1 MYLQIKLSTNIPFF
15 TYIHVCLSHWTPFS
29 YSLFLFLSIFGTCV
43 RRGGGWSRRFSFNKI
58 FDLFI
63 VFKQKN
69 WQLLFFSSRHFRA
82 WSLTQVPP
90 FFPPPSFAGQQ
101 PANWQSSKG
110 KEGRWRRSRR
120 RRQAQS
126 LTQKHWEEGA
136 GLVVFS
142 PPHTYFMK
150 TDPPSSSI
158 KDLP

>member
-1 MYLQIKLSTNIPFF
+1 MF
-15 TYIHVCLSHWTPFS
+15 VCLTGLPFRTLYFCFCPFLGHVWGAEGGDHVVS
-29 YSLFLFLSIFGTCV
+29 VSTKFLICSLFS
-43 RRGGGWSRRFSFNKI
+43 NKKI
-58 FDLFI
+58 DNFC
-63 VFKQKN
+63 
-69 WQLLFFSSRHFRA
+69 FFSSRHFRA